1 MHPDRALPPVTDSIR
16 GVHDPLLGYD
26 NRTGRPPGRVVAAL
40 GRLLPGV
47 ARVRGQADPY
57 ADTWHARN
65 RALLADPP
73 ATRRWVVLGDS
84 LSQGVGATSPDLG
97 LVGVLR
103 DRLARAGHPLAV
115 LNLSATGARV
125 PDVLEQQLP
134 VVERLPAPPAHLAP
148 DLVTVLVG
156 SNDLFGG
163 REHSRA
169 LPDAMARLVDR
180 LPDGA
185 VVATLPQPPE
195 AARLANEAIERVVA
209 QGRLQVVDLRTS
221 GPTSWRGRL
230 AADFFHPNDAG
241 YAAMADAFEPVL
253 LEVLDGLDA

>member
-1 MHPDRALPPVTDSIR
+1 
-16 GVHDPLLGYD
+16 VHDPLLGYD
-26 NRTGRPPGRVVAAL
+26 NRTGRPPGRVVSAL

-47 ARVRGQADPY
+47 ARVRGQAEPY
-57 ADTWHARN
+57 ADAWHARN
-65 RALLADPP
+65 RALLTEPP
-73 ATRRWVVLGDS
+73 TVRRWVVLGDS
-84 LSQGVGATSPDLG
+84 LSQGVGASSPDLG

-103 DRLARAGHPLAV
+103 DRLARTGHPLAV

-125 PDVLEQQLP
+125 PDVLDQQLP
-134 VVERLPAPPAHLAP
+134 VLEHLPAPPPHLSP
-148 DLVTVLVG
+148 DLVTVMVG

-169 LPDAMARLVDR
+169 LPEAMARLVER

-185 VVATLPQPPE
+185 VVATLPQPPQP
-195 AARLANEAIERVVA
+195 ARLANEAIDRVVA
-209 QGRLQVVDLRTS
+209 QGRLRAVDLRTS

-241 YAAMADAFEPVL
+241 HAAIADAFEPVL
-253 LEVLDGLDA
+253 REVLRELGD